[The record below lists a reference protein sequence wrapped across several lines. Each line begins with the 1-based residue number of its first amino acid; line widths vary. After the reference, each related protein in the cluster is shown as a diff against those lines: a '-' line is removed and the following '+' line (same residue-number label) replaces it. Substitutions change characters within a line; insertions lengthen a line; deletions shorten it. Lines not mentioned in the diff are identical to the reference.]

1 MVRESVHQFRESVK
15 SRKLLVNTVFTKQ
28 FELALAFL
36 EAVAGGEQWR
46 GLQGQQGDQK
56 WQVVWPCRP
65 LAGLA
70 LFGSL

>member
-1 MVRESVHQFRESVK
+1 MHHPKMTPKMREIAGAYWSF
-15 SRKLLVNTVFTKQ
+15 
-28 FELALAFL
+28 APL

>member
-1 MVRESVHQFRESVK
+1 MID
-15 SRKLLVNTVFTKQ
+15 
-28 FELALAFL
+28 LALAFL
-36 EAVAGGEQWR
+36 EAVAAGEQWR

-65 LAGLA
+65 LAGIA